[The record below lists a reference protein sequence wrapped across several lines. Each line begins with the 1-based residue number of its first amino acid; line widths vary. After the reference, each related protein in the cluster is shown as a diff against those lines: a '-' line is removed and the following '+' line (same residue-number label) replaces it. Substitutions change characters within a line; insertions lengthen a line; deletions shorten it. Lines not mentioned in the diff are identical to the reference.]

1 MFETLFG
8 MFGTFGKLGTF
19 GTFLDSR
26 EQCYQPTQ
34 VLTALPTVL
43 VFPCLMVK
51 SRYARTHGARFV
63 HSHSFEIVT
72 VTLILQKNADAHLS

>member
-19 GTFLDSR
+19 GKFLDSR

-43 VFPCLMVK
+43 VFTCLMVK
-51 SRYARTHGARFV
+51 SRYARTHGACFV
-63 HSHSFEIVT
+63 HSQSFEIVT
-72 VTLILQKNADAHLS
+72 VTLILQENETIT